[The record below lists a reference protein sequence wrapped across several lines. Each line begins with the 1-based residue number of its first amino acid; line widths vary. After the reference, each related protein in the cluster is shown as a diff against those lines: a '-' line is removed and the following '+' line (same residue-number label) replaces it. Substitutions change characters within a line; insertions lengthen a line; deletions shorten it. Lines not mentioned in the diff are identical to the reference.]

1 MSDGKTIGQLME
13 EMRQKA
19 GAKEYAGHDYM
30 DLARFA
36 EITRHMI
43 IFDVLTHESPVGN
56 KGERMRLFLSEPGY
70 QKALENQQKGNVRIV
85 SHAKVVG
92 GNLHYDHKD
101 HVR

>member
-19 GAKEYAGHDYM
+19 GAKEYAGHEYM

-36 EITRHMI
+36 ETTRHMI
-43 IFDVLTHESPVGN
+43 IFDVLTHESPVGD
-56 KGERMRLFLSEPGY
+56 KGERMRLFLTDEGY
-70 QKALENQQKGNVRIV
+70 QKALANQERGHIKIF

-101 HVR
+101 QAR